1 MSMTCNVSKLLKYI
15 LFADDTNIFYSHDHF
30 TELVNILCSELD
42 KMYTWFCVNKLSLN
56 IAKPNYILFG
66 NYRYERHVTL
76 RINDVNFERVEAT
89 KFLGVVIDE
98 SLNWNNHISLVKS
111 KLAKVASVIYKVS
124 HYIDKS
130 SRYTL
135 YCSLFLRYMMYCS
148 EIWGNTYK
156 TKLQGIVIWQKRV
169 MRTIYGVDRLEHTN
183 YLFYDS
189 HSLKCPD
196 IVRLK
201 TVLFMFNA
209 YNNNLPT
216 NLQNLFVKR
225 TPLHS
230 ARRTHQFLREHVRTN
245 IRAMSLPVLGV
256 KLWNSLSTSLTSV
269 RSLYTFKRVFTN
281 TLLSN
286 YVENV

>member
-1 MSMTCNVSKLLKYI
+1 
-15 LFADDTNIFYSHDHF
+15 
-30 TELVNILCSELD
+30 
-42 KMYTWFCVNKLSLN
+42 
-56 IAKPNYILFG
+56 
-66 NYRYERHVTL
+66 
-76 RINDVNFERVEAT
+76 
-89 KFLGVVIDE
+89 
-98 SLNWNNHISLVKS
+98 
-111 KLAKVASVIYKVS
+111 
-124 HYIDKS
+124 
-130 SRYTL
+130 
-135 YCSLFLRYMMYCS
+135 
-148 EIWGNTYK
+148 
-156 TKLQGIVIWQKRV
+156 
-169 MRTIYGVDRLEHTN
+169 MRTIYGVDRLEHTH

-196 IVRLK
+196 IVRIK

-230 ARRTHQFLREHVRTN
+230 AHRTHQCLREHLRTN
-245 IRAMSLPVLGV
+245 IRAMSLPVIGV

-269 RSLYTFKRVFTN
+269 RSLYTFKRVYTN